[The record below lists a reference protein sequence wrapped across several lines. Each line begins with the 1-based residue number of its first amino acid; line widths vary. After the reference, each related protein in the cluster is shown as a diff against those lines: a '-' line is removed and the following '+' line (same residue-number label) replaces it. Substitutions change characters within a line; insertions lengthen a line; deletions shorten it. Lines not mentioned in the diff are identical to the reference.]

1 MYKIIIFSTV
11 LFTPFI
17 MLAQGNRINVPDDFN
32 TIQGAIKSS
41 ADGDTILV
49 APSTYYENVNF
60 RGKNVLL
67 SSHYLFDE
75 DVNFIN
81 TKDVL
86 KYSRT
91 IY

>member
-1 MYKIIIFSTV
+1 MT
-11 LFTPFI
+11 L
-17 MLAQGNRINVPDDFN
+17 

-49 APSTYYENVNF
+49 ATGTYYKNVNF

-86 KYSRT
+86 KYSGT